1 MFTRSHCLKRIVSVG
16 SAAIAII
23 ALSDCSGAGFG
34 PPDAARWM
42 HSLMVTPPAVSDSRP
57 VVGQRF
63 ALSVAVRND
72 GDGASVAATLRYYR
86 STDATITTADTEVG
100 SGTVTVLAASGS
112 ASESV
117 DLTAPSDPGT
127 YYYGACVDAVS
138 EESDTANNCSTS
150 VEVNVVEVSVSQGQ
164 PDLVVVTSVVSDS
177 DPTAGAAFTLSAT
190 VRNDGEGDSAATTL
204 RYYRSADATITSSDT
219 EVGTDDVAGLTA
231 SGTSSQSVELAAP
244 AMPGTYYFGACVDAV
259 ADELDT
265 ANNCSVGAEV
275 TAREAERP
283 DLMVAAPSV
292 TDSGPAAGA
301 AFTLSAT
308 VRNDGE
314 GGSERTTLRY
324 YGSRDARITKSD
336 TELGTDAVAA
346 LAASGSASESL
357 PLTAPSTPGT
367 HYYGACVDAVTEE
380 SNTTNNCSASVQVT
394 VSEPELHP
402 DLAVA
407 SISVSDV
414 APAVGATLT
423 LSATVRNDGD
433 GGSERTTLRY
443 YQSTDARITKSDTEL
458 GTDAMAGLAVSGSAS
473 ESVELPAPAN
483 AGTYYFGACVDA
495 VTDESD
501 TTNNCSTSVQVTVQE
516 SVIEPSGNPD
526 LMVTAP
532 SVSDSDPAVGTQ
544 FTLSAAVRNDGE
556 GSSAATTLHYYR
568 SADATITTSD
578 TEVGTDEVTGLGAT
592 GSSSQS
598 VELTAPASPGTYY
611 YGACVDAVADESD
624 TTNNCSG
631 SVEVTVPEPE
641 RPDLVVGT
649 PSVSDSGPEAGAAFT
664 LSATV
669 RNEDEGESAATTL
682 RYYRSTD
689 AAITTSDME
698 VGTDAIGVLAAA
710 GSSSQSVDLTA
721 PDTSGTYYY
730 GACVDAVTD
739 ESDTTNNCSGSVVVT
754 VPAPTPDLV
763 VGTPSVSDSGP
774 EAGATFTLSATV
786 KNEGEGS
793 SAATTLRYYRSTD
806 TTITASDT
814 SVGTD
819 AIAELAAAGT
829 SDQSVDLTAPG
840 TSGTYYYGACVDA
853 VTDESD
859 TTNNCSGSV
868 VVTVPAPTPDLV
880 VGTPSVNDSG
890 PEAGGTFTLSAT
902 VKNEGEGSSAATTLR
917 YYRSTDTTIT
927 ASDTSVGTDAIAE
940 LAAAGTS
947 DQSVDLTAPDTSGT
961 YYYGACVDAVTDESD
976 TTNNCSGSVEVTVPE
991 EDAPGPSLQISAEDD
1006 KEWAPVGDTVD
1017 LTASVLDEEGEEIAG
1032 ATISWS
1038 SSNTA
1043 VAIVDSSGM
1052 MTAVGEGTVTL
1063 TATATVTDSSTESSM
1078 AKRSVAAGSSV
1089 AGRVVMMS
1097 VQTVTDSVTMTV
1109 VKRAA
1114 RIVVTPNTLSFDE
1127 LGGSSKTLTATAYD
1141 AANNEIQATYHY
1153 SGWTSGDRGVVK
1165 VSPRRFQGLSAN
1177 VQAIGPGTTTVTITA
1192 YGSTAMVTVTVSL
1205 TGRRVEVSPT
1215 LLTFEALGDTKT
1227 ATVRVLDENGDED
1240 TDATWYLSSGSS
1252 GLGFVSIGDG
1262 GIDIEK
1268 VEPSDGVAGGL
1279 SITAN
1284 ETGQNTV
1291 YIGSLNAKRA
1301 LLLVTVYQTPA
1312 SLALS
1317 PDTLSLETGDTG
1329 TLSASILDANGH
1341 AIPLSDAET
1350 NSGGLVVYWATSD
1363 SDVATVAPYGDLVIS
1378 TTETGHSAT
1387 VTAAGEGTATI
1398 TGRWAGNEI
1407 SGTATITVTA
1417 PTTTSRESL
1426 RY

>member
-1 MFTRSHCLKRIVSVG
+1 MFTRSHSLKRIVSVG

-34 PPDAARWM
+34 PPENQGNTPDLVDAPPSVSDSGPVAGAQPD
-42 HSLMVTPPAVSDSRP
+42 LMVTPPAVSDSRP

-100 SGTVTVLAASGS
+100 SGTLTVLAASGS

-150 VEVNVVEVSVSQGQ
+150 VGVNVVEVSVSQRQ

-204 RYYRSADATITSSDT
+204 RYYRSTDETITSSDT
-219 EVGTDDVAGLTA
+219 EVGTDVVAGLTA
-231 SGTSSQSVELAAP
+231 SGTSSQSVELAGP

-265 ANNCSVGAEV
+265 ANNCSAGAEV
-275 TAREAERP
+275 TAQEPERP

-301 AFTLSAT
+301 TFTLSAT

-324 YGSRDARITKSD
+324 YGSTDARITTSD
-336 TELGTDAVAA
+336 TELGTDGVAA
-346 LAASGSASESL
+346 LAASGSASESV

-367 HYYGACVDAVTEE
+367 HY
-380 SNTTNNCSASVQVT
+380 
-394 VSEPELHP
+394 
-402 DLAVA
+402 
-407 SISVSDV
+407 
-414 APAVGATLT
+414 
-423 LSATVRNDGD
+423 
-433 GGSERTTLRY
+433 
-443 YQSTDARITKSDTEL
+443 
-458 GTDAMAGLAVSGSAS
+458 
-473 ESVELPAPAN
+473 
-483 AGTYYFGACVDA
+483 FGVCVDA

-516 SVIEPSGNPD
+516 NVIEPSGNPD
-526 LMVTAP
+526 LMVTSP

-556 GSSAATTLHYYR
+556 GSSAATTLRYYR

-578 TEVGTDEVTGLGAT
+578 TEVGTEEVTGLGAV

-689 AAITTSDME
+689 ATITRSDTSVGTDAIVGLAASGSSSQSVELTAPATPGTYYYGACVDAVVDESDTTNNCSGSVEVTVPEPERSDLMVGTPSVSDSGPEAGAAFTLSATVRNEDEGESAATTLRYYRSTEAAITTSDME

-739 ESDTTNNCSGSVVVT
+739 ESDTTNNCSGSVEVT
-754 VPAPTPDLV
+754 VPEPKPDLV

-774 EAGATFTLSATV
+774 EAGGTFTLSATV

-793 SAATTLRYYRSTD
+793 SGATTLRYYRSTD

-868 VVTVPAPTPDLV
+868 
-880 VGTPSVNDSG
+880 
-890 PEAGGTFTLSAT
+890 
-902 VKNEGEGSSAATTLR
+902 
-917 YYRSTDTTIT
+917 
-927 ASDTSVGTDAIAE
+927 
-940 LAAAGTS
+940 
-947 DQSVDLTAPDTSGT
+947 
-961 YYYGACVDAVTDESD
+961 
-976 TTNNCSGSVEVTVPE
+976 EVTVP
-991 EDAPGPSLQISAEDD
+991 
-1006 KEWAPVGDTVD
+1006 
-1017 LTASVLDEEGEEIAG
+1017 
-1032 ATISWS
+1032 
-1038 SSNTA
+1038 
-1043 VAIVDSSGM
+1043 
-1052 MTAVGEGTVTL
+1052 
-1063 TATATVTDSSTESSM
+1063 
-1078 AKRSVAAGSSV
+1078 
-1089 AGRVVMMS
+1089 
-1097 VQTVTDSVTMTV
+1097 
-1109 VKRAA
+1109 
-1114 RIVVTPNTLSFDE
+1114 
-1127 LGGSSKTLTATAYD
+1127 
-1141 AANNEIQATYHY
+1141 
-1153 SGWTSGDRGVVK
+1153 DR
-1165 VSPRRFQGLSAN
+1165 N
-1177 VQAIGPGTTTVTITA
+1177 VRTWWW
-1192 YGSTAMVTVTVSL
+1192 
-1205 TGRRVEVSPT
+1205 GRR
-1215 LLTFEALGDTKT
+1215 
-1227 ATVRVLDENGDED
+1227 R
-1240 TDATWYLSSGSS
+1240 
-1252 GLGFVSIGDG
+1252 
-1262 GIDIEK
+1262 
-1268 VEPSDGVAGGL
+1268 
-1279 SITAN
+1279 
-1284 ETGQNTV
+1284 
-1291 YIGSLNAKRA
+1291 
-1301 LLLVTVYQTPA
+1301 
-1312 SLALS
+1312 
-1317 PDTLSLETGDTG
+1317 
-1329 TLSASILDANGH
+1329 
-1341 AIPLSDAET
+1341 
-1350 NSGGLVVYWATSD
+1350 
-1363 SDVATVAPYGDLVIS
+1363 
-1378 TTETGHSAT
+1378 
-1387 VTAAGEGTATI
+1387 
-1398 TGRWAGNEI
+1398 
-1407 SGTATITVTA
+1407 
-1417 PTTTSRESL
+1417 
-1426 RY
+1426 

>member
-1 MFTRSHCLKRIVSVG
+1 M
-16 SAAIAII
+16 
-23 ALSDCSGAGFG
+23 
-34 PPDAARWM
+34 
-42 HSLMVTPPAVSDSRP
+42 
-57 VVGQRF
+57 
-63 ALSVAVRND
+63 
-72 GDGASVAATLRYYR
+72 
-86 STDATITTADTEVG
+86 
-100 SGTVTVLAASGS
+100 
-112 ASESV
+112 
-117 DLTAPSDPGT
+117 
-127 YYYGACVDAVS
+127 
-138 EESDTANNCSTS
+138 
-150 VEVNVVEVSVSQGQ
+150 
-164 PDLVVVTSVVSDS
+164 
-177 DPTAGAAFTLSAT
+177 
-190 VRNDGEGDSAATTL
+190 
-204 RYYRSADATITSSDT
+204 
-219 EVGTDDVAGLTA
+219 
-231 SGTSSQSVELAAP
+231 
-244 AMPGTYYFGACVDAV
+244 
-259 ADELDT
+259 
-265 ANNCSVGAEV
+265 
-275 TAREAERP
+275 
-283 DLMVAAPSV
+283 
-292 TDSGPAAGA
+292 
-301 AFTLSAT
+301 
-308 VRNDGE
+308 
-314 GGSERTTLRY
+314 
-324 YGSRDARITKSD
+324 
-336 TELGTDAVAA
+336 
-346 LAASGSASESL
+346 
-357 PLTAPSTPGT
+357 
-367 HYYGACVDAVTEE
+367 
-380 SNTTNNCSASVQVT
+380 
-394 VSEPELHP
+394 
-402 DLAVA
+402 
-407 SISVSDV
+407 
-414 APAVGATLT
+414 
-423 LSATVRNDGD
+423 
-433 GGSERTTLRY
+433 
-443 YQSTDARITKSDTEL
+443 
-458 GTDAMAGLAVSGSAS
+458 
-473 ESVELPAPAN
+473 
-483 AGTYYFGACVDA
+483 
-495 VTDESD
+495 
-501 TTNNCSTSVQVTVQE
+501 
-516 SVIEPSGNPD
+516 
-526 LMVTAP
+526 
-532 SVSDSDPAVGTQ
+532 
-544 FTLSAAVRNDGE
+544 
-556 GSSAATTLHYYR
+556 
-568 SADATITTSD
+568 
-578 TEVGTDEVTGLGAT
+578 
-592 GSSSQS
+592 
-598 VELTAPASPGTYY
+598 
-611 YGACVDAVADESD
+611 
-624 TTNNCSG
+624 
-631 SVEVTVPEPE
+631 PEPE

-689 AAITTSDME
+689 ATITRSDTSVGTDAIVGLAASGSSSQSVELTAPATPGTYYYGACVDAVVDESDTTNNCSGSVEVTVPEPERSDLMVGTPSVSDSGPEAGAAFTLSATVRNEDEGESAATTLRYYRSTEAAITTSDME

-739 ESDTTNNCSGSVVVT
+739 ESDTTNNCSGSVEVT
-754 VPAPTPDLV
+754 VPEPKPDLV

-774 EAGATFTLSATV
+774 EAGGTFTLSATV

-793 SAATTLRYYRSTD
+793 SGATTLRYYRSTD

-868 VVTVPAPTPDLV
+868 EVTVPEPERSDLV
-880 VGTPSVNDSG
+880 VGTPSVSDSG
-890 PEAGGTFTLSAT
+890 PEAGAAFTLSAT
-902 VKNEGEGSSAATTLR
+902 VRNEDEESRRRRRCATTGR
-917 YYRSTDTTIT
+917 PTRRSRRRIWRWARTR
-927 ASDTSVGTDAIAE
+927 SGV
-940 LAAAGTS
+940 LAAAGS
-947 DQSVDLTAPDTSGT
+947 SSQSVDLTAPGTSGT

-991 EDAPGPSLQISAEDD
+991 EESPGPSLQISAEDD

-1043 VAIVDSSGM
+1043 VATVDSSGM

-1141 AANNEIQATYHY
+1141 AADNEIQATYHY
-1153 SGWTSGDRGVVK
+1153 SGWSSGDRGVVK
-1165 VSPRRFQGLSAN
+1165 VSPRLFQGLSAN

-1192 YGSTAMVTVTVSL
+1192 YGATATVTVTVTL

-1227 ATVRVLDENGDED
+1227 ATVRVLDEDGNED

-1284 ETGQNTV
+1284 GTGQNTV

-1301 LLLVTVYQTPA
+1301 VLLVTVYQTPA
-1312 SLALS
+1312 SLVLS
-1317 PDTLSLETGDTG
+1317 PAALSLETGDTG
-1329 TLSASILDANGH
+1329 TLRASILDANGH
-1341 AIPLSDAET
+1341 AIPLSDADT

-1417 PTTTSRESL
+1417 PTTTSRKSL
-1426 RY
+1426 RF

>member
-1 MFTRSHCLKRIVSVG
+1 MFTRSHSLKRIVSVG

-34 PPDAARWM
+34 PPENQGNTPDLVDAPPSVSDSGPVAGAQPD
-42 HSLMVTPPAVSDSRP
+42 LMVTPPAVSDSRP

-100 SGTVTVLAASGS
+100 SGTLTVLAASGS

-150 VEVNVVEVSVSQGQ
+150 VGVNVVEVSVSQGQ

-204 RYYRSADATITSSDT
+204 RYYRSTDETITSSDT
-219 EVGTDDVAGLTA
+219 EVGTDVVAGLTA
-231 SGTSSQSVELAAP
+231 SGTSSQSVELAGP

-265 ANNCSVGAEV
+265 ANNCSAGAEV
-275 TAREAERP
+275 TAQEPERP

-301 AFTLSAT
+301 TFTLSAT

-324 YGSRDARITKSD
+324 YGSRDARITTSD
-336 TELGTDAVAA
+336 TELGTDGVAA
-346 LAASGSASESL
+346 LAASGSASESV

-394 VSEPELHP
+394 VPEPELHP

-414 APAVGATLT
+414 APAVGGTFT

-443 YQSTDARITKSDTEL
+443 YQSRDARITTSDTEV
-458 GTDAMAGLAVSGSAS
+458 GTDAMAGLSVSGSAS
-473 ESVELPAPAN
+473 ESVELRAPAN
-483 AGTYYFGACVDA
+483 AGTYYFGVCVDA

-516 SVIEPSGNPD
+516 NVIEPSGNPD
-526 LMVTAP
+526 LMVTSP

-578 TEVGTDEVTGLGAT
+578 TEVGTEEVTGLGAV

-611 YGACVDAVADESD
+611 YGACVDAVADESN

-689 AAITTSDME
+689 A
-698 VGTDAIGVLAAA
+698 
-710 GSSSQSVDLTA
+710 
-721 PDTSGTYYY
+721 
-730 GACVDAVTD
+730 
-739 ESDTTNNCSGSVVVT
+739 
-754 VPAPTPDLV
+754 
-763 VGTPSVSDSGP
+763 
-774 EAGATFTLSATV
+774 
-786 KNEGEGS
+786 
-793 SAATTLRYYRSTD
+793 
-806 TTITASDT
+806 TITRSDT
-814 SVGTD
+814 SVGH
-819 AIAELAAAGT
+819 
-829 SDQSVDLTAPG
+829 
-840 TSGTYYYGACVDA
+840 
-853 VTDESD
+853 
-859 TTNNCSGSV
+859 
-868 VVTVPAPTPDLV
+868 
-880 VGTPSVNDSG
+880 
-890 PEAGGTFTLSAT
+890 
-902 VKNEGEGSSAATTLR
+902 
-917 YYRSTDTTIT
+917 
-927 ASDTSVGTDAIAE
+927 
-940 LAAAGTS
+940 
-947 DQSVDLTAPDTSGT
+947 
-961 YYYGACVDAVTDESD
+961 
-976 TTNNCSGSVEVTVPE
+976 
-991 EDAPGPSLQISAEDD
+991 
-1006 KEWAPVGDTVD
+1006 
-1017 LTASVLDEEGEEIAG
+1017 
-1032 ATISWS
+1032 
-1038 SSNTA
+1038 
-1043 VAIVDSSGM
+1043 
-1052 MTAVGEGTVTL
+1052 
-1063 TATATVTDSSTESSM
+1063 
-1078 AKRSVAAGSSV
+1078 
-1089 AGRVVMMS
+1089 GR
-1097 VQTVTDSVTMTV
+1097 DC
-1109 VKRAA
+1109 A
-1114 RIVVTPNTLSFDE
+1114 
-1127 LGGSSKTLTATAYD
+1127 
-1141 AANNEIQATYHY
+1141 
-1153 SGWTSGDRGVVK
+1153 
-1165 VSPRRFQGLSAN
+1165 
-1177 VQAIGPGTTTVTITA
+1177 
-1192 YGSTAMVTVTVSL
+1192 
-1205 TGRRVEVSPT
+1205 
-1215 LLTFEALGDTKT
+1215 
-1227 ATVRVLDENGDED
+1227 
-1240 TDATWYLSSGSS
+1240 
-1252 GLGFVSIGDG
+1252 
-1262 GIDIEK
+1262 
-1268 VEPSDGVAGGL
+1268 
-1279 SITAN
+1279 
-1284 ETGQNTV
+1284 
-1291 YIGSLNAKRA
+1291 
-1301 LLLVTVYQTPA
+1301 
-1312 SLALS
+1312 
-1317 PDTLSLETGDTG
+1317 
-1329 TLSASILDANGH
+1329 
-1341 AIPLSDAET
+1341 
-1350 NSGGLVVYWATSD
+1350 
-1363 SDVATVAPYGDLVIS
+1363 
-1378 TTETGHSAT
+1378 
-1387 VTAAGEGTATI
+1387 
-1398 TGRWAGNEI
+1398 
-1407 SGTATITVTA
+1407 
-1417 PTTTSRESL
+1417 
-1426 RY
+1426 